1 MRAEVFT
8 LLGMII
14 DTTVSDDPVFY
25 ISRENDAL
33 LVECDDTDIITGMI
47 LPLFNDKVYQFLER
61 CNWFVAILKITKNH
75 IAEIIFE
82 NDLGES
88 SVCDIG
94 EDLLNILA
102 DRGVDDTYLK
112 ICQEITK
119 KCVV

>member
-14 DTTVSDDPVFY
+14 DTTVSDNPVFY

-47 LPLFNDKVYQFLER
+47 LPLCNDKVYQFLER

-102 DRGVDDTYLK
+102 DWGVDDTYLK

>member
-14 DTTVSDDPVFY
+14 DATVSADPVFY

-33 LVECDDTDIITGMI
+33 LVECDDTDIITRMI
-47 LPLFNDKVYQFLER
+47 LPLCNDEVYQFLER
-61 CNWFVAILKITKNH
+61 CKWFVAIVKISYNH
-75 IAEIIFE
+75 IAEIIME

-88 SVCDIG
+88 FPCKIG

-102 DRGVDDTYLK
+102 DQGVDDTYFK